1 LEYGSNIQT
10 ARNNFFPTT
19 TDLGLSVGYKLTDKS
34 VVGIGASYKM
44 GWGKDIKNIS
54 ISSQGMGLRSY
65 MDVKL
70 KGSFY
75 ASGGFEYNYQPI
87 NADSL
92 SSTAVMNWKDVSSW
106 QQSGLVGVSK
116 IISIKSKFFKKTKLQ
131 LMWDFLSY
139 QQVPRTQPV
148 KFRVGYNF

>member
-1 LEYGSNIQT
+1 
-10 ARNNFFPTT
+10 
-19 TDLGLSVGYKLTDKS
+19 
-34 VVGIGASYKM
+34 M
-44 GWGKDIKNIS
+44 GWGKYIKNIS
-54 ISSQGMGLRSY
+54 ISTQGMGLRSY
-65 MDVKL
+65 MDIKL

-87 NADSL
+87 NSHSL
-92 SSTAVMNWKDVSSW
+92 TSTSAMNWKDVSSW
-106 QQSGLVGVSK
+106 QQSGLVGISK

-131 LMWDFLSY
+131 LMWDVLSY

>member
-1 LEYGSNIQT
+1 
-10 ARNNFFPTT
+10 
-19 TDLGLSVGYKLTDKS
+19 

-44 GWGKDIKNIS
+44 GWGKDIKNIV

-70 KGSFY
+70 KGSFFV
-75 ASGGFEYNYQPI
+75 SGGLEYNYQPI
-87 NADSL
+87 NNDSL
-92 SSTAVMNWKDVSSW
+92 SSTSTMNWKDVSSW

-116 IISIKSKFFKKTKLQ
+116 IISLKSKFFKKSKLQ

>member
-1 LEYGSNIQT
+1 
-10 ARNNFFPTT
+10 
-19 TDLGLSVGYKLTDKS
+19 
-34 VVGIGASYKM
+34 
-44 GWGKDIKNIS
+44 
-54 ISSQGMGLRSY
+54 

-75 ASGGFEYNYQPI
+75 ASGGFEYNYQPV
-87 NADSL
+87 ADSL
-92 SSTAVMNWKDVSSW
+92 ISSSTPGTNWKDVSSW
-106 QQSGLVGVSK
+106 QQSGLVGLSK
-116 IISIKSKFFKKTKLQ
+116 IISVKSKFFKKTKLQ